1 MKNDNTTVTKKET
14 LAALRRPGEL
24 YAVMSQATKLPFVV
38 CDEETFDDEV
48 FLYYRLEDA
57 KEKARQLTDRKYPTA
72 VGKLEEK
79 QLLAF
84 YTSLYAMG
92 VNCLVVNSGTDT
104 QISVQL
110 TDLVTRKKPEDLP
123 EGSIQIEN
131 PELHLTAIYLM
142 QEMRRQNPSR
152 ITEELKN
159 MQEEMM
165 AHYRKGTF
173 LVVLEENGQV
183 PILKQKD
190 GTIFQPIFTDVM
202 ELQKFVKGK
211 KVKTAAVPA
220 AKIPSVL
227 PGEARGVVI
236 NPFGVNVQL
245 QISRKQP
252 CQ

>member
-245 QISRKQP
+245 QVSRKKP

>member
-104 QISVQL
+104 QISV
-110 TDLVTRKKPEDLP
+110 
-123 EGSIQIEN
+123 
-131 PELHLTAIYLM
+131 
-142 QEMRRQNPSR
+142 
-152 ITEELKN
+152 
-159 MQEEMM
+159 
-165 AHYRKGTF
+165 
-173 LVVLEENGQV
+173 
-183 PILKQKD
+183 
-190 GTIFQPIFTDVM
+190 
-202 ELQKFVKGK
+202 
-211 KVKTAAVPA
+211 
-220 AKIPSVL
+220 
-227 PGEARGVVI
+227 
-236 NPFGVNVQL
+236 
-245 QISRKQP
+245 
-252 CQ
+252 